1 MLPTLLLPLL
11 LAPAQAAPSAAPAD
25 PRDLSTRFPLRT
37 EEVAPGI
44 LAFIGEGRSQD
55 ILSGNSVAILGSTG
69 VAVVDSGQFPSQARA
84 MIAAI
89 RARTS
94 QPVRFLITTHWHG
107 DHHYGH
113 AAYRE
118 AFPGLV
124 IVGTPS
130 TQAMMR
136 AMAPRYFGM
145 AYFGPASKQVEAA
158 LADPG
163 LEAGLRTRF
172 TALMGDFQAARP
184 DLEQFRL
191 TPPTLA
197 YDGRIA
203 LDLGD
208 RTVEVLHLGR
218 GATAGDSVVL
228 VPDAKV
234 LATGDLVVHPVP
246 HGFGSFPQ
254 EWAAVLGKLE
264 AMGPRILVPGHGP
277 VQRDLAYLRLVR
289 EALEAIDA
297 QMRAAVERGLG
308 QAEALKALELAAFR
322 KAFAGED
329 PARQRDFDGRFAR
342 AAAVRAWR
350 LAKEGRVVDED

>member
-1 MLPTLLLPLL
+1 MLPSLLLPLL
-11 LAPAQAAPSAAPAD
+11 FSPAQAGQAAPPAA
-25 PRDLSTRFPLRT
+25 PPALAARFPFRM
-37 EEVAPGI
+37 EEVAPGV
-44 LAFIGEGRSQD
+44 LAFISEGRSQD
-55 ILSGNSVAILGSTG
+55 ILSGNCLAILGSTG

-94 QPVRFLITTHWHG
+94 QPVRFLVTTHWHG

-113 AAYRE
+113 AAYQE

-124 IVGTPS
+124 ILGTPS

-145 AYFGPASKQVEAA
+145 AYFGPASKEVEAA

-163 LEAGLRTRF
+163 LAPDLRARF
-172 TALMGDFQAARP
+172 TALMEDFRAAKP
-184 DLEQFRL
+184 ELEAFRL

-197 YDGRIA
+197 FEQRVV

-208 RTVEVLHLGR
+208 RRVEVLHLGR
-218 GATAGDSVVL
+218 GATAGDSVVF

-246 HGFGSFPQ
+246 HGFGSFPG
-254 EWAAVLGKLE
+254 EWAAGLGKLE

-277 VQRDLAYLRLVR
+277 VQRDLAYLRLER
-289 EALEAIDA
+289 EALQAIHA
-297 QMRAAVERGLG
+297 QMKAAVRRGLD
-308 QAEALKALELAAFR
+308 QAEALKALDLAAAR

-329 PARQRDFDGRFAR
+329 AARRRDFDERFAR
-342 AAAVRAWR
+342 AAAIRAYR
-350 LAKEGRVVDED
+350 LAKEGRVEDEA